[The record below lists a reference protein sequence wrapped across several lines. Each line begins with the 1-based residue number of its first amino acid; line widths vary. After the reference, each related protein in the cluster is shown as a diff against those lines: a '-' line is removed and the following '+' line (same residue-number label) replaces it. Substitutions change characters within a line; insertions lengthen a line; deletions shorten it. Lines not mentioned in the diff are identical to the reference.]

1 MGRSARTYQ
10 PRPGAGP
17 TDHQP
22 CRGFPEDKPCPV
34 TVPSTSIYCHACRE
48 ARQQFIAAGIPLSGV
63 LPIGIIL
70 EDFAAPV
77 LVCRCGGDPTAPNHR
92 FSLMHRAWEWK
103 QSSPEGAFQVRRKF
117 V

>member
-1 MGRSARTYQ
+1 
-10 PRPGAGP
+10 
-17 TDHQP
+17 
-22 CRGFPEDKPCPV
+22 
-34 TVPSTSIYCHACRE
+34 
-48 ARQQFIAAGIPLSGV
+48 V